1 MDNIG
6 IGIELLFLGM
16 GVVFIALIVMI
27 GVMKALGYFSG
38 TNPRK
43 ADPKKGDS
51 CLHEGAALATSASS
65 AASAASAVPAAS
77 AGISSGTDFSGVS
90 AETVAAI
97 SGAIAYMMGSG
108 RSGYAIRSIKPC
120 TGRETFSPWAIA
132 GRIDQVNAGNSL
144 IKRRT
149 S

>member
-16 GVVFIALIVMI
+16 GIVFIALIVII
-27 GVMKALGYFSG
+27 GVMRVLGYFS
-38 TNPRK
+38 N
-43 ADPKKGDS
+43 PKKAGPKKDANR
-51 CLHEGAALATSASS
+51 LPEGAALAKSASS
-65 AASAASAVPAAS
+65 AASAASAAPAAS

-97 SGAIAYMMGSG
+97 SGAFAYMMGSG